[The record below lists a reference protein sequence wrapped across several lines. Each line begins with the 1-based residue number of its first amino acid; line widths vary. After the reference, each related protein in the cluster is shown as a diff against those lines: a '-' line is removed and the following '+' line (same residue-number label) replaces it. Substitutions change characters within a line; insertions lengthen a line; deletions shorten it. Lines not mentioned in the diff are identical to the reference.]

1 MKRISVAKMTL
12 CPHIVTEQPVPGT
25 GAEAEKFTMRDPYEV
40 LGVKKNADAAA
51 IKSAFRKLAKKL
63 HPDANKADPKAAQ
76 RFAEINSAYEIL
88 GEEDKRK
95 AFDRGE
101 IDAEG
106 KPKFSGFEGFGPRGG
121 FGRGG
126 QDVNFEHFSFGPE
139 GVRRSGGQGGFSNFD
154 DLLSGMFGGFANAPR
169 GRGRGRGGFAP
180 QDAESAGR
188 DVTAE
193 VTISLAEAAKG
204 GTRRVHLP
212 TGKEVDVKIPAG
224 LGAGRQ
230 IRLKGQ
236 GLPGPGGIGDA
247 LITVTVAPHP
257 YFVRD
262 GDNLRVDVPI
272 TLYEA
277 VLGGKVRVPTLDGAV
292 ELNVP
297 AGTSS
302 GRIFRIGGKGMPAE
316 GKAGDLYATVRIALP
331 ETGDGELEELM
342 RKWRHHSPYN
352 PRKDLK

>member
-1 MKRISVAKMTL
+1 
-12 CPHIVTEQPVPGT
+12 
-25 GAEAEKFTMRDPYEV
+25 MRDPYEV

-63 HPDANKADPKAAQ
+63 HPDANKNDPKAAQ

-126 QDVNFEHFSFGPE
+126 PDVNFEHFSFGPE
-139 GVRRSGGQGGFSNFD
+139 GVRRSSGQGGFSNFD

-169 GRGRGRGGFAP
+169 GRGRGRRGFAP
-180 QDAESAGR
+180 QDMEPAGR

-204 GTRRVHLP
+204 GIRRVHLP

-224 LGAGRQ
+224 LGTGKQ

-302 GRIFRIGGKGMPAE
+302 GRTFRIGGKGMPAE

-331 ETGDGELEELM
+331 ERGDGELEELM
-342 RKWRHHSPYN
+342 RKWRHHSPYD
-352 PRKDLK
+352 PRKI